1 MTERDTVVQ
10 IYTTEENQEW
20 LEELADKEGTSISD
34 YGHRIIQDH
43 IDRETGK
50 RQYDRYGTDTE
61 VEVILDSL
69 KTELET
75 TLDQF
80 ESDTLEEVRHI
91 QRVRTAYLISIWRL
105 IKDDYSTAE
114 QQLAMQFAERFT
126 GQDLNTES
134 GAISVEEGSSGEDG
148 QGSAHSAGDGA

>member
-1 MTERDTVVQ
+1 MSDRTVVQ
-10 IYTTEENQEW
+10 IYTTDENQEW
-20 LEELADKEGTSISD
+20 LEQLAEKEGTSVSE
-34 YGHRIIQDH
+34 YGHGIIQDH
-43 IDRETGK
+43 IDRETGE

-61 VEVILDSL
+61 IEVILDTL
-69 KTELET
+69 KEELGE

-114 QQLAMQFAERFT
+114 QELAMKFAERFT
-126 GQDLNTES
+126 GQDLNTEPE
-134 GAISVEEGSSGEDG
+134 AILGGEGSSSEDG
-148 QGSAHSAGDGA
+148 QESAGAAGDSA